1 MPILCVAQNSAAYHA
16 RILIISYI
24 TVPTMSRMRRR
35 CITTNPETLIQNAIR
50 VALSKRG
57 IVLRLNNGVFYTESG
72 QRIAS
77 GLPPGTSD
85 LLFIGEG
92 RAAFIEVKT
101 PTGRVSPAQQH
112 FIDVVRSHGVRAGV
126 ARSVDEAIKIIEGDI

>member
-1 MPILCVAQNSAAYHA
+1 MISIWDYRAAFSLLVLRNA
-16 RILIISYI
+16 PS
-24 TVPTMSRMRRR
+24 TTAPTMSRMTRR
-35 CITTNPETLIQNAIR
+35 CITTNPETVIQNAIR

-101 PTGRVSPAQQH
+101 PTGRVSNAQQH

-126 ARSVDEAIKIIEGDI
+126 ARSVNEAIKIIEGDI

>member
-1 MPILCVAQNSAAYHA
+1 M
-16 RILIISYI
+16 ILIRYNRAAIDFGETYTVQSI
-24 TVPTMSRMRRR
+24 IVPTMSRMMRR

-101 PTGRVSPAQQH
+101 PTGRVSNAQQH
-112 FIDVVRSHGVRAGV
+112 FIDVVHSHGVRAGV
-126 ARSVDEAIKIIEGDI
+126 ARSVNEAIKIIEGDI